1 MQFKQIRPRPL
12 KGSNYFLILCFLL
25 LSIITNAQTTYLPPG
40 DKANILMERLEIK
53 SRTDSFF
60 NYSKTKPFS
69 RRHVL
74 AAVNHYA
81 AKPGIKLSKT
91 DAYNIRSLNLN
102 NLEWVAEGDRMKYV
116 SKKPIAKNFYR
127 TPANLYE
134 VHVKDFDL
142 IVNPVFQ
149 YTLSKENNSSEKLF
163 LNTRGVYIR
172 GKIAN
177 KIGFYSYI
185 TDNQERDPSYVR
197 QWVSDRRAVPGH
209 GLYKTFKTPTGLDYF
224 EARGYFTFNVTKY
237 IDVAFGY
244 DRNFIGS
251 GYRSLFLSDFGT
263 NNLFLKLNTRIW
275 RFNYQNIFMELH
287 SATPPAATQLIP
299 KKYAVMHHL
308 DINIT
313 KWLNIGLFEGV
324 TFGRK
329 DRFDFGYLNPIIFYR
344 SIEQQNGSFDNSVIG
359 LDFKANLPKRFQVY
373 GQLMLDEFLL
383 SEIKANNGWWA
394 NKWGIQLGAKYIDA
408 FTVSNLDL
416 QIEHNRVRPFTYSHY
431 DSVANYTHYNQPLA
445 HPLMAGFSETMGIA
459 RYQPA
464 PKWLLVG
471 KLAYWKQGRDS
482 SSRSFGSNIFLPNT
496 APYRIGEYGYNIG
509 SGWATNV
516 LYGSFLV
523 SYELR
528 ENLFVELSAVIR
540 RQETTTAPITSNNL
554 SVISFGVRWNMQ
566 RREFEF

>member
-1 MQFKQIRPRPL
+1 MQFKQTLVRL
-12 KGSNYFLILCFLL
+12 ALILLPFSLF
-25 LSIITNAQTTYLPPG
+25 SQTTYLPPG

-69 RRHVL
+69 RKHVM

-81 AKPGIKLSKT
+81 LLPGVKLSKV
-91 DAYNIRSLNLN
+91 DAYNIRGLNMN
-102 NLEWVAEGDRMKYV
+102 NMEWVAEGDRMKYQ
-116 SKKPIAKNFYR
+116 SKKPIAKSFYK
-127 TPANLYE
+127 TPANLFE

-142 IVNPVFQ
+142 VVNPVIQF
-149 YTLSKENNSSEKLF
+149 TLSKENNSDENLF

-172 GKIAN
+172 GKLAN

-197 QWVSDRRAVPGH
+197 QWVSERRAVPGH

-224 EARGYFTFNVTKY
+224 EARGYFTFNITKY

-244 DRNFIGS
+244 DRNFIGA
-251 GYRSLFLSDFGT
+251 GYRSLLLSDFGT

-275 RFNYQNIFMELH
+275 RLNYQNIFMELH
-287 SATPPAATQLIP
+287 SSIPPSPNQLVP
-299 KKYAVMHHL
+299 KKYAAMHHL
-308 DINIT
+308 DMAVT

-324 TFGRK
+324 TFGRSN
-329 DRFDFGYLNPIIFYR
+329 RFDFGYLNPIIFYR
-344 SIEQQNGSFDNSVIG
+344 SVEQQNGSFDNSIIG
-359 LDFKANLPKRFQVY
+359 IDFKANLPKRFQVY

-408 FTVSNLDL
+408 FNVSNLDL
-416 QIEHNRVRPFTYSHY
+416 QVEHNRVRPFAYSHY

-445 HPLMAGFSETMGIA
+445 HPLMAGFSETIGIA

-464 PKWLLVG
+464 PKWLAVA
-471 KLAYWKQGRDS
+471 KLIYWKQGRDS
-482 SSRSFGSNIFLPNT
+482 SSRNFGSNIFLPNRP
-496 APYRIGEYGYNIG
+496 PYRQGDYGYNIG

-516 LYGSFLV
+516 LYGSFLL

-528 ENLFVELSAVIR
+528 ENLFLELNATVR
-540 RQETTTAPITSNNL
+540 REKTTTAPITSANV
-554 SVISFGVRWNMQ
+554 SVITFGVRWNMQ
-566 RREFEF
+566 RRDFEF

>member
-1 MQFKQIRPRPL
+1 MQFKQTLVRL
-12 KGSNYFLILCFLL
+12 ALILLPF
-25 LSIITNAQTTYLPPG
+25 SVFSQTTYLPPG

-53 SRTDSFF
+53 SRSDTFF

-69 RRHVL
+69 RRHVVN
-74 AAVNHYA
+74 AVNHYTQLKGA
-81 AKPGIKLSKT
+81 TLSKV
-91 DAYNIRSLNLN
+91 DRYNVQRLMMN
-102 NLEWVAEGDRMKYV
+102 NLEWAPEGDRVKYA
-116 SKKPIAKNFYR
+116 SRKPIAKNFYR

-134 VHVKDFDL
+134 VHIKDFDL
-142 IVNPVFQ
+142 VVNPVFQ

-172 GKIAN
+172 GKLAN
-177 KIGFYSYI
+177 KIGFYSWI
-185 TDNQERDPSYVR
+185 TDNQERDPSYVK
-197 QWVSDRRAVPGH
+197 QWVADRQAVPGH
-209 GLYKTFKTPTGLDYF
+209 GLYKAFKTTAYDYF

-244 DRNFIGS
+244 DRNFIGA
-251 GYRSLFLSDFGT
+251 GYRSLLFSDFGT

-275 RFNYQNIFMELH
+275 RLNYQNLFMELH
-287 SATPPAATQLIP
+287 SSIPPAATQLVP

-308 DINIT
+308 DINVT

-324 TFGRK
+324 TFGRRN
-329 DRFDFGYLNPIIFYR
+329 RFDFGYLNPIIFYR
-344 SIEQQNGSFDNSVIG
+344 SIEQQNGSFDNSIIG
-359 LDFKANLPKRFQVY
+359 LDFKANLPRRFQVY

-394 NKWGIQLGAKYIDA
+394 NKWGIQLGARYIDA
-408 FTVSNLDL
+408 FNVSNFDL

-445 HPLMAGFSETMGIA
+445 HPLMAGFSETIGIA

-464 PKWLLVG
+464 PKWLAVA
-471 KLAYWKQGRDS
+471 KLILYGQGRDS
-482 SSRSFGSNIFLPNT
+482 SSRSFGSNIFLPNV
-496 APYRIGEYGYNIG
+496 APYRQGDYGYSIG
-509 SGWATNV
+509 SGWNTDV
-516 LYGSFLV
+516 VYGSFLL

-528 ENLFVELSAVIR
+528 ENLFVELNAIVR
-540 RQETTTAPITSNNL
+540 RQKTTTTPITSNNV
-554 SVISFGVRWNMQ
+554 SVVTFGIRWNMQ